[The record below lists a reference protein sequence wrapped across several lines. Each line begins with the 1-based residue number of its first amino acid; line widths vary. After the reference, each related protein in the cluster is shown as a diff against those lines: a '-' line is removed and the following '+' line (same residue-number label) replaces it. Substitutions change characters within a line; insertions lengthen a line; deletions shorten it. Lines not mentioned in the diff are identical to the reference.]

1 MLVLLDEAVSKRVS
15 RALQRAGHSVQHVQR
30 SDLSGESDEFILGNV
45 KGFDCLITLDAY
57 RQHASR
63 IAAFNAMLHDELRII
78 WIEAGPVGRFG
89 AAEHVEYVMRHLD
102 EIVALVE
109 DPDGPALIEIIENGS
124 RLRLTARAELDEWF
138 RRPR

>member
-1 MLVLLDEAVSKRVS
+1 MLVLLDEGASKRLS

-30 SDLSGESDEFILGNV
+30 SDLSGESDEFILGSA
-45 KGFDCLITLDAY
+45 KGFDCVITLDAY
-57 RQHASR
+57 RQPASR
-63 IAAFNAMLHDELRII
+63 IAAFNAMLDGLRII

-102 EIVALVE
+102 EIIALVE
-109 DPDGPALIEIIENGS
+109 DPDGPVLIEIIENGGS
-124 RLRLTARAELDEWF
+124 LRLTARSELDEWL